1 MAARCLLAA
10 LALASANPDVLERA
24 TRSLKALE
32 TAASLA
38 TSRVDHPCVNAKQ
51 RIGKDVCACQLSC
64 RDLQCSN
71 ARASC
76 GAEFK
81 GWCSDMD
88 MNAAKRVEK
97 RVATLKR
104 GGPAWRLDADAAAPF
119 RDLFGAGG
127 APFVALVGEQKCGTT
142 LVYDALVQSTSLKPA
157 ANGRKEQH
165 FFDSHHVV
173 DGCRASGYARGLTG
187 GKARGVIDAT
197 PDYLADPVAA
207 AHLAFLVPAAKVVAL
222 VRDPVKRA
230 HAAWDQNRRS
240 NQEGRSFV
248 QAARAELPVERR
260 CRALGEDMP
269 RLFSSIAGGETAANA
284 TLSHGLVE
292 FVERC
297 ALFFDGRPRN
307 CWVDKTYAQRGAC
320 KRYLYKGFY
329 GSHVA
334 VYAALFPAA
343 QVGVLRAE
351 RVFDAATRGAAIENL
366 VAFLGLSAKRVV
378 APEKRCWHDCGV
390 KKRAASADVPEDLA
404 AELDALYA
412 PSAARLDALLA
423 AGRATAL

>member
-207 AHLAFLVPAAKVVAL
+207 AHLAFLVPAANRAAKESEIPNFKGSYLGRFPL
-222 VRDPVKRA
+222 VSADFWTSD
-230 HAAWDQNRRS
+230 HLS
-240 NQEGRSFV
+240 GRS
-248 QAARAELPVERR
+248 R
-260 CRALGEDMP
+260 
-269 RLFSSIAGGETAANA
+269 S
-284 TLSHGLVE
+284 
-292 FVERC
+292 
-297 ALFFDGRPRN
+297 
-307 CWVDKTYAQRGAC
+307 VD
-320 KRYLYKGFY
+320 
-329 GSHVA
+329 V
-334 VYAALFPAA
+334 FPAT
-343 QVGVLRAE
+343 RA
-351 RVFDAATRGAAIENL
+351 RGIL
-366 VAFLGLSAKRVV
+366 TLKR
-378 APEKRCWHDCGV
+378 R
-390 KKRAASADVPEDLA
+390 
-404 AELDALYA
+404 
-412 PSAARLDALLA
+412 
-423 AGRATAL
+423 

>member
-1 MAARCLLAA
+1 MAAF
-10 LALASANPDVLERA
+10 SGTRA
-24 TRSLKALE
+24 RNT
-32 TAASLA
+32 
-38 TSRVDHPCVNAKQ
+38 H
-51 RIGKDVCACQLSC
+51 
-64 RDLQCSN
+64 
-71 ARASC
+71 
-76 GAEFK
+76 
-81 GWCSDMD
+81 
-88 MNAAKRVEK
+88 VE
-97 RVATLKR
+97 AILNNSI
-104 GGPAWRLDADAAAPF
+104 PA
-119 RDLFGAGG
+119 
-127 APFVALVGEQKCGTT
+127 Q
-142 LVYDALVQSTSLKPA
+142 
-157 ANGRKEQH
+157 
-165 FFDSHHVV
+165 
-173 DGCRASGYARGLTG
+173 
-187 GKARGVIDAT
+187 
-197 PDYLADPVAA
+197 
-207 AHLAFLVPAAKVVAL
+207 AAKVVAL

-248 QAARAELPVERR
+248 QAARAELPVARR
-260 CRALGEDMP
+260 CGALGEDMP
-269 RLFSSIAGGETAANA
+269 RLFSSIAGGGTAANA

-351 RVFDAATRGAAIENL
+351 RVFDSATRGAALENL

>member
-1 MAARCLLAA
+1 MAARLLAA

-142 LVYDALVQSTSLKPA
+142 LVYDALVQSTALRPA

-165 FFDSHHVV
+165 FFDSHHVI

-248 QAARAELPVERR
+248 QAARAELPVARR
-260 CRALGEDMP
+260 CGALGEDMP

-329 GSHVA
+329 GDHLG
-334 VYAALFPAA
+334 VYAALFPRA
-343 QVGVLRAE
+343 QVAVLRAE
-351 RVFDAATRGAAIENL
+351 RVFDAATKGPALQNL
-366 VAFLGLSAKRVV
+366 FAFLGYGAATRVV
-378 APEKRCWHDCGV
+378 SPEKKCWHDCGQ
-390 KKRAASADVPEDLA
+390 KKRAPSSDVPEALA
-404 AELDALYA
+404 ADLDALYA
-412 PSAARLDALLA
+412 ASNARLDALLA
-423 AGRATAL
+423 SGAVTAL